1 MPDGYYDADDEQQRD
16 DGFDDIIECVV
27 ILHDG
32 RAVHA
37 HIVQEIRVVELDGF
51 SQHVVNQGIR
61 PGS

>member
-1 MPDGYYDADDEQQRD
+1 MPDANHDADEEQQRD

-32 RAVHA
+32 RSVYA

-51 SQHVVNQGIR
+51 SHHVVN
-61 PGS
+61 